1 MLNCSKTKPA
11 TSAHLLFKQKSRD
24 IWRVIDQWFVN
35 LGRRMQ
41 QLFLENVKGSL
52 LWSTFKLWECGLPKK
67 ERKRN
72 KEKHT
77 ELCLG
82 HRTCILPHADL
93 FSKLL
98 GSGGKN
104 REWRQGS
111 KGFPLLF
118 GWKHGSS
125 GHSRKWPSLSPL
137 ADSPCKV
144 AGRHAQRCCSKSPGA
159 GRGKSRSLRSEND
172 TVGIPI
178 NNQVMTRVTL
188 SPCST

>member
-1 MLNCSKTKPA
+1 MICQSREKDAAAFPRECKRKP
-11 TSAHLLFKQKSRD
+11 S
-24 IWRVIDQWFVN
+24 VIYFQAM
-35 LGRRMQ
+35 RMWA
-41 QLFLENVKGSL
+41 S
-52 LWSTFKLWECGLPKK
+52 K
-67 ERKRN
+67 ERKKEK

-118 GWKHGSS
+118 G
-125 GHSRKWPSLSPL
+125 
-137 ADSPCKV
+137 
-144 AGRHAQRCCSKSPGA
+144 
-159 GRGKSRSLRSEND
+159 
-172 TVGIPI
+172 
-178 NNQVMTRVTL
+178 
-188 SPCST
+188 